1 MSISDIKNE
10 LDIGV
15 AVKPIIQ
22 ALRRKTSSSRLA
34 WPTLQESVSETKQ
47 NKVAV
52 ICGRSTYFC
61 FLRPLRD
68 EAVCILRDHSFH

>member
-1 MSISDIKNE
+1 MTVSDVKSDLE
-10 LDIGV
+10 KGM

-34 WPTLQESVSETKQ
+34 WPTLRESVSETKQ

-52 ICGRSTYFC
+52 IVEEVPIFV
-61 FLRPLRD
+61 F
-68 EAVCILRDHSFH
+68 